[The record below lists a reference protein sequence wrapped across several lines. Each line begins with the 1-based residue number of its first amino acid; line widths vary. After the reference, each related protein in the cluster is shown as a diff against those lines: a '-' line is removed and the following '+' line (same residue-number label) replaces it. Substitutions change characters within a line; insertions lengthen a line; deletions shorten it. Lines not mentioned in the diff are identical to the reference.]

1 MPGKISFLV
10 GFSAGYV
17 LGARSGR
24 ERYDQIASKAQ
35 GLWRDPRV
43 QEKVAQTGQLAKDKA
58 GEASSKITDKVSDTV
73 GSGSNTTGQH
83 SSVG

>member
-1 MPGKISFLV
+1 
-10 GFSAGYV
+10 V

-35 GLWRDPRV
+35 GMWRDPRV

-58 GEASSKITDKVSDTV
+58 GEASSKITDKVSETV

>member
-1 MPGKISFLV
+1 MAGKISCLV
-10 GFSAGYV
+10 GLGAGYV

-35 GLWRDPRV
+35 GMWRDPRV

-58 GEASSKITDKVSDTV
+58 GEASSKITDKVSETV

>member
-10 GFSAGYV
+10 GFGAGYV

-24 ERYDQIASKAQ
+24 ERYDQIAGKAQ

>member
-1 MPGKISFLV
+1 MAGKISFLV
-10 GFSAGYV
+10 GLGAGYV

-24 ERYDQIASKAQ
+24 ERYDQIATKAQ

-58 GEASSKITDKVSDTV
+58 GEASSKLTDKVSETV